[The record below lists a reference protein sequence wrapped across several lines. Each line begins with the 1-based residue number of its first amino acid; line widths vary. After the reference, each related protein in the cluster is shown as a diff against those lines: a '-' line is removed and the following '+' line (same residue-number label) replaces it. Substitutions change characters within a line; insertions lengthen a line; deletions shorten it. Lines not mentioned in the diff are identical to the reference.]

1 MPRNFSSSNSN
12 KRTSRQS
19 SNSVASPQANQ
30 VARPSMAGG
39 LMGSL
44 MSGMA
49 FGAGSEFIRQLFR
62 NPTVGPFLFP
72 LLLSGG
78 SAFLT
83 SKVLASHPKRNLFS
97 AAAFGGVFLL
107 TYRGNN
113 Y

>member
-1 MPRNFSSSNSN
+1 MPRNFSSSNSQKN
-12 KRTSRQS
+12 TSRQS

-30 VARPSMAGG
+30 LAKPSMASGI
-39 LMGSL
+39 MGSL

-72 LLLSGG
+72 LILSGG

-83 SKVLASHPKRNLFS
+83 SKLLASHPKKNVFA

-107 TYRGNN
+107 TYKGNH
-113 Y
+113 